1 MSADFA
7 KLNEYFDGGR
17 WTKKQIGDAVSSGWI
32 TAEEY
37 REITGE
43 DYVSMP
49 TQLDAIQAA
58 VEKSNE
64 ELRQEGADA
73 LTMELLEGGIL

>member
-1 MSADFA
+1 MSENFA
-7 KLNEYFDGGR
+7 KVKNYYEGGC
-17 WTKKQIGDAVSSGWI
+17 WTKKQVGDAVSKGWI

-37 REITGE
+37 CEITGE
-43 DYVSMP
+43 DYVSVP